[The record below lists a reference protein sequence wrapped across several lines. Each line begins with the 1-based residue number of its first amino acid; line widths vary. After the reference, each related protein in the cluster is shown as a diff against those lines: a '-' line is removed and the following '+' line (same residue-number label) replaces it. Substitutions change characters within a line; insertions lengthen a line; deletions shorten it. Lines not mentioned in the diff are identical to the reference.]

1 MTTDQLRSLL
11 TADPSAVLESDRR
24 FYFKQIAQAAELIAA
39 NARLRPV
46 VLLAGP
52 SGSGKTTTALLIER
66 ELDRKGMET
75 HTLCMDDYFLPLTE
89 REIELLHRNELDLEK
104 PTRVDIPFFR
114 QQLGQILDGQ
124 EIELP
129 RYDFK
134 TSRRVFDGRTLR
146 RKSGELIIME
156 GIHALN
162 PDVTGHADST
172 TRIYVSVRTR
182 ITAQDGSV
190 LHPSKIRLVR
200 RMLRDS
206 LCRGRAYTQTIEMR
220 ERVDR
225 GEQRYIMPFKQHA
238 HYSIDSFYSAEM
250 GVYHTCLAGA
260 LDRLEAE
267 YPDLAD
273 AVQVLRELPEVDPA
287 LVPEDS
293 LLREF
298 IGGSALPY

>member
-1 MTTDQLRSLL
+1 M
-11 TADPSAVLESDRR
+11 
-24 FYFKQIAQAAELIAA
+24 
-39 NARLRPV
+39 
-46 VLLAGP
+46 
-52 SGSGKTTTALLIER
+52 
-66 ELDRKGMET
+66 
-75 HTLCMDDYFLPLTE
+75 
-89 REIELLHRNELDLEK
+89 
-104 PTRVDIPFFR
+104 
-114 QQLGQILDGQ
+114 
-124 EIELP
+124 
-129 RYDFK
+129 
-134 TSRRVFDGRTLR
+134 
-146 RKSGELIIME
+146 
-156 GIHALN
+156 
-162 PDVTGHADST
+162 
-172 TRIYVSVRTR
+172 RTR

-200 RMLRDS
+200 RMLRDN
-206 LCRGRAYTQTIEMR
+206 LCRGRPYEQTIGMR

-225 GEQRYIMPFKQHA
+225 GEQKYIMPFKQHA